1 MSMYTRACAGR
12 AVRMAAAT
20 ARRRAMST
28 AAAAAARTT
37 VDEGYVPQEW
47 QQRILGTEGLSIR
60 TGPMEVSFT

>member
-1 MSMYTRACAGR
+1 M
-12 AVRMAAAT
+12 
-20 ARRRAMST
+20 MST

-47 QQRILGTEGLSIR
+47 QQQRILGTEGLSIR